1 MVLYYSLFLFFFF
14 LSFFDI
20 EKVKTEVKTT
30 VYYFGVCLLILLSG
44 FRWKTGTDWDLYY
57 YYFTMYDRF
66 GEFNNGQFEILYA
79 TYTYLIKSFTDSYSV
94 FLMISATIII
104 GIKAIMI
111 KKLEPFFMVSLF
123 AYYSLFIGDLFAVRQ
138 SLAIS
143 ISLFSFYYIIKQKKL
158 FFLISVIVATLVHNS
173 AVVLFLAYPL
183 FYVKINNKTTVVII
197 VLSLFL
203 GVSGVMNLLLSKFQ
217 FLIEGFGG
225 ADSERIAGKLDAYTT
240 EVSASKIDSNVAFLI
255 SALRRII
262 ILPIILY
269 FRKDVQ
275 SAVYDGYINLFTF
288 SNVIFFT
295 LSQVSIVFVR
305 FTSYFTV
312 IEILIIA
319 MVLRIQKDKRKQ
331 FLLFV
336 FFAIYMGFRI
346 FVSLNTYLDLYD
358 PYYWIFDKYIP
369 RIPY

>member
-1 MVLYYSLFLFFFF
+1 MFFYYSLFLLFFF

-20 EKVKTEVKTT
+20 EKAKTGIKTT
-30 VYYFGVCLLILLSG
+30 VYFIVVGLLVLMSG
-44 FRWKTGTDWDLYY
+44 LRWKTGTDWDLYY
-57 YYFTMYDRF
+57 YYFTMYDSF
-66 GEFNNGQFEILYA
+66 SEFNNGQFEILYSA
-79 TYTYLIKSFTDSYSV
+79 YTFLVKSFTDSYSV
-94 FLMISATIII
+94 FLLISASLII
-104 GIKAIMI
+104 GIKAVMLR
-111 KKLEPFFMVSLF
+111 KLEPFFMVCLF
-123 AYYSLFIGDLFAVRQ
+123 AYYALYLGDLFSVRQ

-143 ISLFSFYYIIKQKKL
+143 VSLISLYYIIKQKKIY
-158 FFLISVIVATLVHNS
+158 FLISVIIASLIHNS
-173 AVVLFLAYPL
+173 AVVLVLAYPI
-183 FYVKINNKTTVVII
+183 FYLKINNKATVLII
-197 VLSLFL
+197 VLSLFI
-203 GVSGVMNLLLSKFQ
+203 GISGVMNPLLSKFQ

-225 ADSERIAGKLDAYTT
+225 VDSERISGKLDTYTT
-240 EVSASKIDSNVAFLI
+240 EASASKIDSKVAFLI

-262 ILPIILY
+262 ILPVILY
-269 FRKDVQ
+269 FRKDLQ
-275 SAVYDGYINLFTF
+275 SAVYNGYVNLFTF

-319 MVLRIQKDKRKQ
+319 SVIRVQKDKRKR
-331 FLLFV
+331 FLLLL
-336 FFAIYMGFRI
+336 FFAVYMASRL